1 MAATAIRSGELS
13 VREASSCYGIPKS
26 TLERHKNKKVQVPG
40 CLGRFRPTLE
50 KDMEKDLASY
60 CTNMQQRLFGLTL
73 TDMRRMAFQV
83 AERNGISHRFDKKK
97 EMAGK
102 DWLHGFLRR
111 NSELSLRTPE
121 PTSIARAAGCNS
133 VQVNRFYDILEDTYK
148 SLKSLEPSHVWNVDE
163 TGLVT
168 VHRPSKILA
177 SKGQKQVGKITSA
190 ERGKLITA
198 VCAFNAAGTYVAPM
212 LIFPRVYFND
222 RLLHGAPPQ
231 TVGVTSKSGWIDQGL
246 FAKWLEHFIHM
257 VKPSVEDPHVLLLDG
272 HVSHK
277 SLEVVDLCRQ
287 NGITLL
293 CFPPHTTHVLQ
304 PLDRVFYGPLKT
316 FYNKACESFMLHNPS
331 KRITDYDIAGLFNTA
346 YMAAATIDK
355 GVSGFECTGIFP
367 LNRHRIPEF
376 CFTPSLTT
384 DNASDEVSASSVST
398 PSTAVVHT
406 LHVAAGSEDII
417 FDPPGIGEE
426 LSVLIHSEVDGS
438 PGQFSCIYYG
448 YYFT

>member
-1 MAATAIRSGELS
+1 MRSAKYIFATTPLPAA
-13 VREASSCYGIPKS
+13 
-26 TLERHKNKKVQVPG
+26 
-40 CLGRFRPTLE
+40 
-50 KDMEKDLASY
+50 
-60 CTNMQQRLFGLTL
+60 
-73 TDMRRMAFQV
+73 
-83 AERNGISHRFDKKK
+83 
-97 EMAGK
+97 K

-133 VQVNRFYDILEDTYK
+133 VQVNRFYVILEDTYK

-168 VHRPSKILA
+168 VHRPNKILA
-177 SKGQKQVGKITSA
+177 SIGQKQVDKITSA

-246 FAKWLEHFIHM
+246 FAKGLEHFIHM

-293 CFPPHTTHVLQ
+293 CFPPHTTHIGAG
-304 PLDRVFYGPLKT
+304 RILKV
-316 FYNKACESFMLHNPS
+316 EGH
-331 KRITDYDIAGLFNTA
+331 
-346 YMAAATIDK
+346 
-355 GVSGFECTGIFP
+355 SGG
-367 LNRHRIPEF
+367 
-376 CFTPSLTT
+376 
-384 DNASDEVSASSVST
+384 
-398 PSTAVVHT
+398 T
-406 LHVAAGSEDII
+406 LA
-417 FDPPGIGEE
+417 
-426 LSVLIHSEVDGS
+426 
-438 PGQFSCIYYG
+438 
-448 YYFT
+448 